1 MTNVINR
8 VKWVL
13 SLDNAGKLQKSVWNL
28 QSFVLKGCLSISIL
42 CLWDN
47 MFLLIWAE
55 KDTFKYLC
63 TKCLR
68 VTYPLCNMQS
78 CWSNTQV
85 QQMDKAGQMIVI
97 TLQQMLQP
105 WDHLTQVQQLENSRL
120 TMCVHLTLIKYIILT
135 KRHDLTIL

>member
-1 MTNVINR
+1 
-8 VKWVL
+8 
-13 SLDNAGKLQKSVWNL
+13 
-28 QSFVLKGCLSISIL
+28 
-42 CLWDN
+42 

-120 TMCVHLTLIKYIILT
+120 TMCVHLTLIKYKFLQSAMI
-135 KRHDLTIL
+135 